1 MVKKIVNVTDP
12 LTGIEKKVECYFHLH
27 EGELAEMQL
36 ATEGGL
42 TNVLQAVV
50 DSKSAPLT
58 VSFFRSILLRAHG
71 EKTEQG
77 EFWKNAT
84 RTEIFAAGPAYSAII
99 CWLLQCEPEE
109 MKKFM
114 AGITAKGLTVM
125 D

>member
-1 MVKKIVNVTDP
+1 MVKKIVDITDP
-12 LTGIEKKVECYFHLH
+12 LTGTKKKVECYFHLH
-27 EGELAEMQL
+27 KGDLAEMQL

-50 DSKSAPLT
+50 DAKNSPML
-58 VSFFRSILLRAHG
+58 VSFFRNILLKAYG

-77 EFWKNAT
+77 EFWKNVT
-84 RTEIFAAGPAYSAII
+84 RTEIFAAGPAYSEIV

-114 AGITAKGLTVM
+114 AGITAEGLTVM
-125 D
+125 S

>member
-1 MVKKIVNVTDP
+1 MVKKIIDITDP
-12 LTGIEKKVECYFHLH
+12 LTGTQKKVECYFHLH
-27 EGELAEMQL
+27 KGDLAEMQL

-50 DSKSAPLT
+50 DSKNSTLL
-58 VSFFRSILLRAHG
+58 VSFFRNILLKAYG

-77 EFWKNAT
+77 EFWKNVI
-84 RTEIFAAGPAYSAII
+84 RTEIFAAGPAYSEIV
-99 CWLLQCEPEE
+99 CWLLQSEPEE

-114 AGITAKGLTVM
+114 AGITAEGLTIM

>member
-12 LTGIEKKVECYFHLH
+12 LTGTPKKVECYFHLH
-27 EGELAEMQL
+27 KGDLAEMQL

-50 DSKSAPLT
+50 DAKNSSFL
-58 VSFFRSILLRAHG
+58 VSFFRSILLKAYG

-84 RTEIFAAGPAYSAII
+84 RTEIFAAGPAYSEIV
-99 CWLLQCEPEE
+99 CWLFQCEPEE

-114 AGITAKGLTVM
+114 AGITAEGLTVM

>member
-1 MVKKIVNVTDP
+1 MVKKIVTVIDP
-12 LTGIEKKVECYFHLH
+12 LTGVEKKVECHFHLH
-27 EGELAEMQL
+27 DGELAEMQL

-58 VSFFRSILLRAHG
+58 VAFFRRILLSAYG

-84 RTEIFAAGPAYSAII
+84 RTEIFAAGPAYSAVI
-99 CWLLQCEPEE
+99 CWLLQCKPEE

-114 AGITAKGLTVM
+114 AGITAKGLTAM